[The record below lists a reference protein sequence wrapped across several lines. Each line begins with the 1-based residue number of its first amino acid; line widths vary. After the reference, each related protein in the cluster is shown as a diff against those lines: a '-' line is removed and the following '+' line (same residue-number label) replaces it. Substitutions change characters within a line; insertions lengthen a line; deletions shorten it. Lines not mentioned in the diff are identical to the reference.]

1 MAKRVYY
8 VNDHGEIFRM
18 TETRYRRY
26 LLAGT
31 REDAFPDAGEYG
43 VCIGYALTVKNFTPT
58 EFSEEYKA
66 LSSRLDWPTSP
77 VSETK

>member
-1 MAKRVYY
+1 MGKITYRY

-31 REDAFPDAGEYG
+31 REDKFPEAEEYG
-43 VCIGYALTVKNFTPT
+43 ISLGSVLTVNNLTPS
-58 EFSEEYKA
+58 EFSDLYNFEHDNLNKA
-66 LSSRLDWPTSP
+66 
-77 VSETK
+77 K